1 MSITNRYYRETDA
14 VIIVYDCCMEETFHN
29 IEKWYGEV
37 NTYLAQELDDG
48 MPVVVVAN
56 KKDKLADMTSSME
69 FVNFKVAQESTMN
82 RGVFAC
88 VETSA
93 KTGEG
98 VAALFEKIAKELLHC
113 KGPKSAG
120 RVDKIQRKKGKCC

>member
-1 MSITNRYYRETDA
+1 
-14 VIIVYDCCMEETFHN
+14 
-29 IEKWYGEV
+29 V

-56 KKDKLADMTSSME
+56 KKDKLVDLNSSME
-69 FVNFKVAQESTMN
+69 CVNFKIAEQSTMD
-82 RGVFAC
+82 RGLYAC
-88 VETSA
+88 IETSA

-98 VAALFEKIAKELLHC
+98 IKDVFEKIAKELLHR

-120 RVDKIQRKKGKCC
+120 RVDHVQHNKGKCC